1 MVFGFSTGI
10 RAVYSVL
17 DNPSFVAEPWY
28 VYPAKHKSNGKH
40 VSVYIFDKSKFEQR
54 VTKLCSSRLNT
65 KNPKLIASE
74 SIELLK
80 YEVSQMSKLRHPQI
94 LTIYEVLEETKL
106 KLIFASEQVVD
117 SLLTIQVSKLDDITI
132 QKGLL
137 QVSKGLQFLHNQCH
151 VVHFNLQP
159 SSVFINTQ
167 GDWKIAGFRFSQN
180 LNDLSPEDRE
190 NFFIMNNASIVPF
203 ANLNLNYAAP
213 ELLISLTLKLDTAND
228 LWSLGCLCYYLY
240 NGGDQLISCFDPNSI
255 SDYKTEFK
263 KFEQKFYNHRPSE
276 LKYLLKQIPEQFY
289 TILTGLLARYPHDRP
304 SIDQFIDSDFF
315 NGSLIKAMWIID
327 EFSTKLADEKRVFL
341 AGLLEGSS
349 NQNLLSQFPAMFR
362 TSKLLPIVIDLIA
375 TEVNIPNDK
384 TETDE
389 LVANALKI
397 VFKIGES
404 LSSLSFHDKIYESL
418 LKGGLKSKKQ
428 DKTTFAKL
436 LNYTV
441 KARLTIVENI
451 PIIQSKLNDR
461 QLTDMLSMSAE
472 LFLTS
477 SSTEAVHKEQQI
489 LLQDTFLAQLPLF
502 VKKFD
507 FPYLKNTFFPLL
519 CQVFKTTTVL
529 STKLATI
536 DVFLKYLQDK
546 VIDKTIVTEQ
556 LLPILKKLKSR
567 DKRIIKD
574 VLALFGEICA
584 SEHIGL
590 DTTPVIETI
599 LPQCWKLAFDCNDC
613 SKVEF
618 NHFMRVI
625 NTIQKSAI
633 DKKMSTLP
641 DTVSKTYHTE
651 SATPDFESMINTENI
666 NRNNQEAMTKA
677 PLSGVMLPTKRTE
690 TSAKQTRKLNKEDDY
705 ALKPRPKPKPKVVS
719 KPLVPK
725 PLANDAA
732 IPLRFGATSAHSNLV
747 NKVEEKWN
755 NHKQFEDDEFD
766 SFQQAGVR
774 TEMAANQ
781 PQIQLQV
788 QSQPPQIPQING
800 WSTQVP
806 LAPTPRNP
814 PPGFTGLV
822 LTPNSTGKQKMDD
835 SLI

>member
-1 MVFGFSTGI
+1 M
-10 RAVYSVL
+10 
-17 DNPSFVAEPWY
+17 
-28 VYPAKHKSNGKH
+28 
-40 VSVYIFDKSKFEQR
+40 
-54 VTKLCSSRLNT
+54 
-65 KNPKLIASE
+65 
-74 SIELLK
+74 
-80 YEVSQMSKLRHPQI
+80 
-94 LTIYEVLEETKL
+94 
-106 KLIFASEQVVD
+106 
-117 SLLTIQVSKLDDITI
+117 
-132 QKGLL
+132 
-137 QVSKGLQFLHNQCH
+137 
-151 VVHFNLQP
+151 
-159 SSVFINTQ
+159 
-167 GDWKIAGFRFSQN
+167 
-180 LNDLSPEDRE
+180 
-190 NFFIMNNASIVPF
+190 
-203 ANLNLNYAAP
+203 
-213 ELLISLTLKLDTAND
+213 
-228 LWSLGCLCYYLY
+228 
-240 NGGDQLISCFDPNSI
+240 
-255 SDYKTEFK
+255 
-263 KFEQKFYNHRPSE
+263 
-276 LKYLLKQIPEQFY
+276 
-289 TILTGLLARYPHDRP
+289 
-304 SIDQFIDSDFF
+304 
-315 NGSLIKAMWIID
+315 
-327 EFSTKLADEKRVFL
+327 
-341 AGLLEGSS
+341 
-349 NQNLLSQFPAMFR
+349 
-362 TSKLLPIVIDLIA
+362 
-375 TEVNIPNDK
+375 
-384 TETDE
+384 
-389 LVANALKI
+389 KI

-625 NTIQKSAI
+625 NTIQ
-633 DKKMSTLP
+633 
-641 DTVSKTYHTE
+641 
-651 SATPDFESMINTENI
+651 
-666 NRNNQEAMTKA
+666 RA
-677 PLSGVMLPTKRTE
+677 PL
-690 TSAKQTRKLNKEDDY
+690 TRK
-705 ALKPRPKPKPKVVS
+705 
-719 KPLVPK
+719 
-725 PLANDAA
+725 
-732 IPLRFGATSAHSNLV
+732 
-747 NKVEEKWN
+747 
-755 NHKQFEDDEFD
+755 
-766 SFQQAGVR
+766 
-774 TEMAANQ
+774 
-781 PQIQLQV
+781 
-788 QSQPPQIPQING
+788 
-800 WSTQVP
+800 
-806 LAPTPRNP
+806 
-814 PPGFTGLV
+814 
-822 LTPNSTGKQKMDD
+822 
-835 SLI
+835 

>member
-1 MVFGFSTGI
+1 MVFGFSSGI
-10 RAVYSVL
+10 RAAYSVL

-40 VSVYIFDKSKFEQR
+40 VSVYIFDKSKFELQ

-80 YEVSQMSKLRHPQI
+80 YEVSQLSKLRHPQI

-117 SLLTIQVSKLDDITI
+117 SLLTVQMSKLDDITI

-167 GDWKIAGFRFSQN
+167 GDWKIAGLRFSQN

-203 ANLNLNYAAP
+203 ANLNLNYTAP
-213 ELLISLTLKLDTAND
+213 ELLVSLAPKLTTAND

-289 TILTGLLARYPHDRP
+289 PILTSVLARYPHDRP
-304 SIDQFIDSDFF
+304 TIDQFIDSDFF

-349 NQNLLSQFPAMFR
+349 SQNLLSQFPAMFR
-362 TSKLLPIVIDLIA
+362 TSKLLPIVIELIA

-384 TETDE
+384 PETDE

-404 LSSLSFHDKIYESL
+404 LSSLSFHDKIYEPL
-418 LKGGLKSKKQ
+418 LNGGLKPKKQ

-441 KARLTIVENI
+441 KARLTIVENLL
-451 PIIQSKLNDR
+451 IIQSKLNDR
-461 QLTDMLSMSAE
+461 QLTDMLGMSAE

-477 SSTEAVHKEQQI
+477 APTEAAHKQQQI
-489 LLQDTFLAQLPLF
+489 LLQDTFLAQLPYF

-529 STKLATI
+529 STKLTTI

-556 LLPILKKLKSR
+556 LLPILKNLKSR
-567 DKRIIKD
+567 DKRIVKD

-584 SEHIGL
+584 SSHIGL
-590 DTTPVIETI
+590 DTIPVVETI

-618 NHFMRVI
+618 NQFVREI
-625 NTIQKSAI
+625 NAIQKGAI
-633 DKKMSTLP
+633 DKKLATLP
-641 DTVSKTYHTE
+641 DTVPKHYQAE

-666 NRNNQEAMTKA
+666 NRNNQESMTKA
-677 PLSGVMLPTKRTE
+677 PLSGVMLPTKREARTE
-690 TSAKQTRKLNKEDDY
+690 TTANAGANAGAKAETKARSKEDDY
-705 ALKPRPKPKPKVVS
+705 ALKPRPKPR
-719 KPLVPK
+719 PK
-725 PLANDAA
+725 PLAPKPLAKDAA
-732 IPLRFGATSAHSNLV
+732 IPLRFGATSTHSNLM
-747 NKVEEKWN
+747 NKVEATWN
-755 NHKQFEDDEFD
+755 KLEDDEFD

-774 TEMAANQ
+774 TEMAANNL
-781 PQIQLQV
+781 PRTALQ
-788 QSQPPQIPQING
+788 ND
-800 WSTQVP
+800 WSTQSP
-806 LAPTPRNP
+806 LTPTPRNP

-822 LTPNSTGKQKMDD
+822 LTPNSTGKKVEYQMDD